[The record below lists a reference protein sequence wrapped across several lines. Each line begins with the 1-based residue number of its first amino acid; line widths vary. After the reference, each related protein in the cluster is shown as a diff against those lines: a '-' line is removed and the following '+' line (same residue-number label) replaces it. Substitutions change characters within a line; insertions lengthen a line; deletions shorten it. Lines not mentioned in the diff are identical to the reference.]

1 MARGNISLCFLAL
14 SLILVYAL
22 PTVVAHPPP
31 PETGGIVFTLSGDE
45 QSMIR
50 GQVGDAESADTLVV
64 TGSNDLGSWYAEE
77 LTAPLKMENT
87 TATLVLYAMPVGIV
101 LGQGIDLEVTVMIDG
116 EEIAYGQSE
125 VVILNEPLMT
135 NVPWVSEP
143 FSFEAE
149 AGQLLEVAVVANLD
163 GLGGAEM
170 TWGQDDAPAVF
181 GLGGWVLEHS
191 ADAVAEEDGAALG
204 VEFVTPW
211 NCTDIENVSLLIHGP
226 VADHDEPWPE
236 EATPGEVEVTGDECS
251 WAGNVS
257 GLSGTL
263 LYQWQVDMTDGE
275 QFNLTGDIEVEL
287 VSAQAISKPRLSL
300 FGGLLGSILAL
311 VPLLAATTQGGA
323 QVSVV
328 ERARSAL
335 EGERMTAAPVAVW
348 ATIGIVTGLLAGPA
362 VAGLIVGTLVLLFWS
377 LDTESA

>member
-1 MARGNISLCFLAL
+1 MARL
-14 SLILVYAL
+14 SLSLGLLTLCLVMAYTL
-22 PTVVAHPPP
+22 PSVVAHPPP
-31 PETGGIVFTLSGDE
+31 PETGGIVFTLSGSE
-45 QSMIR
+45 QSLIR
-50 GQVGDAESADTLVV
+50 GQISEADSSDTLVT

-101 LGQGIDLEVTVMIDG
+101 VGQGIDLEVSVLIDG
-116 EEIAYGQSE
+116 EEVAYGQGD

-149 AGQLLEVAVVANLD
+149 AGQLLEVAVIANLD
-163 GLGGAEM
+163 GFGGAQI

-181 GLGGWVLEHS
+181 GLAGWVLQHS
-191 ADAVAEEDGAALG
+191 ADAVADAEGAALG
-204 VEFVTPW
+204 VEFSTPW
-211 NCTDIENVSLLIHGP
+211 NCTDIESVSLLVHGP

-236 EATPGEVEVTGDECS
+236 EALPGEVEVTGEGCA

-275 QFNLTGDIEVEL
+275 EFNLTGDIEVEMATSDSLSGPTFSLLGGILGTLL
-287 VSAQAISKPRLSL
+287 VLVPILSL
-300 FGGLLGSILAL
+300 
-311 VPLLAATTQGGA
+311 TTQNR
-323 QVSVV
+323 V
-328 ERARSAL
+328 EKITPLDRALKAL
-335 EGERMTAAPVAVW
+335 EPENRAFGPMAVW
-348 ATIGIVTGLLAGPA
+348 LVIGVVTGLLAGPA
-362 VAGLIVGTLVLLFWS
+362 VALLILGTLALLFWV
-377 LDTESA
+377 LD